1 MMGREEDWVWPEPE
15 IPIFGCAT
23 LTLFIDANVLY
34 DEPALDVLYCMP
46 ALDVL
51 YCMEEGVVNVGGAG
65 EAWLLERADLLCI
78 P

>member
-1 MMGREEDWVWPEPE
+1 MGREEDWVWPEPDV
-15 IPIFGCAT
+15 PIFGCAT

-34 DEPALDVLYCMP
+34 DEPPFDF
-46 ALDVL
+46 L
-51 YCMEEGVVNVGGAG
+51 YCMEEGVVNVGGDG